1 MKSFNDL
8 SKINQQNYLMPLI
21 VKALKKVGGEA
32 TTTSIKK
39 IVVNTDDFIPEDA
52 LTKAKMSSKG
62 NLYHPFDFPYNFA
75 VTNLELADIINRPK
89 RGHIILSKEGFNF
102 TGTDSELVKLVR
114 KRSEEKW
121 KERKTKNKQKKDKSD
136 KHIETEVIDV
146 EVKRNTSE
154 EDENTQKITDAINK
168 LSPAKFELFCRALLT
183 KMNVDIDED
192 IGVNLS
198 NDGGLDGFGYIV
210 TDDFRT
216 ARVAIQAKH
225 WNTNMVSSPEI
236 DKFRGAIDKYRAE
249 YGVFI
254 TTSTFTRSAIQAA
267 RTGSRVI
274 TLIDGDQLTKLVI
287 KYELYVKPVTVYE
300 LDDNFFGSSED

>member
-1 MKSFNDL
+1 MKLFDEL
-8 SKINQQNYLMPLI
+8 TRQEQEAYLMLPI
-21 VKALKKVGGEA
+21 VNALKKLGGEA
-32 TTTSIKK
+32 STTEVKK
-39 IVVNTDDFIPEDA
+39 VVINSDENIPETA
-52 LTKAKMSSKG
+52 LTKIVTSSKG
-62 NLYHPFDFPYNFA
+62 NTFRPFDFPFNFA
-75 VTNLELADIINRPK
+75 VTNLEMAGVLKRPK
-89 RGHIILSKEGFNF
+89 RGYIVLTHKGLEFNGSGKELSNF
-102 TGTDSELVKLVR
+102 VYKLSLPEWEKR
-114 KRSEEKW
+114 KK
-121 KERKTKNKQKKDKSD
+121 KNKKSPEAG
-136 KHIETEVIDV
+136 KITTEEIEA
-146 EVKRNTSE
+146 KQNTSE

-225 WNTNMVSSPEI
+225 WNTNAVSSPEI

-287 KYELYVKPVTVYE
+287 KYQLYVKPVTIYE